1 MPTNISIPE
10 LLAEYETRLL
20 KDKLL
25 EFPQALHYAKQELY
39 EARKVLTD
47 AQTAR
52 AEAEAMLQVM
62 IAAETNP
69 NTGKAAYSN
78 AEARAAE
85 LTTRKKNDVEYQ
97 GSDLAVR
104 SAEGIV
110 NNLQFN
116 LERLQD
122 EFRAYRYVVDLT
134 ARELA
139 LMTSDCLA
147 GDGNGNGNGVG
158 NGNRPQPY

>member
-1 MPTNISIPE
+1 MAKSIPE

-20 KDKLL
+20 KDKLM
-25 EFPQALHYAKQELY
+25 EFPALLRRKKEELAGARRY
-39 EARKVLTD
+39 LVDVQVARNEEEALIKTI
-47 AQTAR
+47 
-52 AEAEAMLQVM
+52 

-69 NTGKAAYSN
+69 DTGKPAFTN

-85 LTTRKKNDVEYQ
+85 LVNRKKSSSEYQ
-97 GSDLAVR
+97 LAEKVCSD
-104 SAEGIV
+104 AEARV
-110 NNLQFN
+110 NSLQFD

-139 LMTSDCLA
+139 LMASDHLN
-147 GDGNGNGNGVG
+147 GVGSENGNGME
-158 NGNRPQPY
+158 NRQPY

>member
-1 MPTNISIPE
+1 MAKSIPE

-20 KDKLL
+20 KDKLM
-25 EFPQALHYAKQELY
+25 EFPALLRRKKEELAGARRY
-39 EARKVLTD
+39 LVDVQVARNEEEALIKTI
-47 AQTAR
+47 
-52 AEAEAMLQVM
+52 

-69 NTGKAAYSN
+69 DTGKPAFTN

-85 LTTRKKNDVEYQ
+85 LVNRKKSSSEYQ
-97 GSDLAVR
+97 LAEKVCSD
-104 SAEGIV
+104 AEARV
-110 NNLQFN
+110 NSLQFD

-139 LMTSDCLA
+139 LMASDCLA
-147 GDGNGNGNGVG
+147 GDGNGAGSGNG
-158 NGNRPQPY
+158 RSQQRQPY